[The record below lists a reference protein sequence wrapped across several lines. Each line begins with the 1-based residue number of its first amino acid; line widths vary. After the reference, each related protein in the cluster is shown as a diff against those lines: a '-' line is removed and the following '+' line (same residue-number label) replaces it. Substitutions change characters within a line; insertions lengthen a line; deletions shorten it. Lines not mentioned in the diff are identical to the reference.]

1 MGWNPSRTCDS
12 IGTMTTHRII
22 SALLFVAVSLGV
34 SACRILGPDNP
45 ESPQTEEHR
54 AIWDNIQTGSYSYE
68 LLRGCF
74 CGHGGWFV
82 VDVVDDRISHVRGR
96 DTDQVIPVEDYDVFW
111 TIDDLFD
118 LIDEAAAE
126 ADDLEVTWSDTGW
139 PLKIDIDYV
148 RGAVDDELVVEVANV
163 QIPLQ

>member
-1 MGWNPSRTCDS
+1 
-12 IGTMTTHRII
+12 MTTMMSRK
-22 SALLFVAVSLGV
+22 LLPTLLLIVLSLGA
-34 SACRILGPDNP
+34 SACRILGPDDP
-45 ESPQTEEHR
+45 ASPQTEENR
-54 AIWDNIQTGSYSYE
+54 AVWDAIQTGTYDYE
-68 LLRGCF
+68 LFRGCF
-74 CGHGGWFV
+74 CGHSGWFV

-96 DTDQVIPVEDYDVFW
+96 DTDQVIPVEDYDQFW

-118 LIDEAAAE
+118 LIDEADAD

-139 PLKIDIDYV
+139 PVKIDIDWI